1 MMKNYIFLIYSILFF
16 TPIKA
21 QENLP
26 QYMTKEERLIWPNYL
41 ENLKQIN
48 NTSTPPP
55 YSNLRAPGEWEEI
68 DAICITW
75 TSYQSTLKE
84 IVRNAQT
91 QCNVIIVCSDS
102 TQVKSYLTS
111 NNIPLTNKLKF
122 VKASFNS
129 IWIRDYGPNC
139 VYSKEVDSLFIV
151 DWVYNRPRPADDAVP
166 LSIANFMNLPIYGTT
181 TSPNKLV
188 HTGGNYQSNGFG
200 QAFSSKLVLDEN
212 NTLTVAQVD
221 SIMYDFMGI
230 NSYIKMNTLPY
241 DGIHH
246 IDMHF
251 KLLDEETLLVG
262 EYPSGISDGPQIEA
276 NLQYVLSNFIT
287 KFGTPFKVF
296 RINMP
301 NNSSGWPSAGGDYL
315 TYTNSTILNKTI
327 IVPVYSVGNTSQAL
341 NVYKKALPKGY
352 NVVGINCDQIIQA
365 SGALHCIT
373 KEISS
378 KDPLLISYKKL
389 EDTYDN
395 NNPYTVN
402 AYIKHRSGIQNA
414 TLYYRTDSVS
424 TFNPINMIQGLNSD
438 YWLGEIPPQ
447 ATGTRIQYY
456 VKALSYSGKEQYR
469 PLVAPQGYNEFNI
482 LGLTAI
488 NSQSININNIYP
500 NPSKGITVIPINSI
514 DKSSLKLTIYDLNG
528 REIETQTKEFLGDQN
543 FYINTTHY
551 NSGVYIIE
559 VRNESVL
566 IRKKLIVR

>member
-1 MMKNYIFLIYSILFF
+1 MKKYIFLISCILVFNYL
-16 TPIKA
+16 KA

-26 QYMTKEERLIWPNYL
+26 RYMTKEEHMIWPQYL
-41 ENLKQIN
+41 ENLKQN
-48 NTSTPPP
+48 STVSIPPP

-111 NNIPLTNKLKF
+111 NNVPLTNKLKF

-139 VYSKEVDSLFIV
+139 VYSNEVDSLFIV

-166 LSIANFMNLPIYGTT
+166 ASIANFLNVPLYGTT
-181 TSPNKLV
+181 TTPAKLV

-262 EYPSGISDGPQIEA
+262 EYPSGVSDGPQIEA
-276 NLQYVLSNFIT
+276 NLQYVLSNFT
-287 KFGTPFKVF
+287 NKYGKPFKVY
-296 RINMP
+296 RIPMP
-301 NNSSGWPSAGGDYL
+301 KNSSGWPSAGGDYL
-315 TYTNSTILNKTI
+315 TYTNSVILNKTV
-327 IVPVYSVGNTSQAL
+327 IVPVYSSGNTAQAL
-341 NVYKKALPKGY
+341 GIYKNAMPKGY
-352 NVVGINCDQIIQA
+352 SVVGINCDQIIQA

-395 NNPYTVN
+395 INPYSIN

-414 TLYYRTDSVS
+414 TLFYRTDSVS
-424 TFNPINMIQGLNSD
+424 AFNYINMSQGLNPD

-447 ATGTRIQYY
+447 APGTRIQYY
-456 VKALSYSGKEQYR
+456 VKALSNSGKEQYK
-469 PLVAPQGYNEFNI
+469 PLVSPQGYNEFNV
-482 LGLTAI
+482 LGITGI
-488 NSQSININNIYP
+488 NSESIYINEIYP
-500 NPSKGITVIPINSI
+500 NPSKGITVIPVNTIQ
-514 DKSSLKLTIYDLNG
+514 KGVTKLTVYDLNG
-528 REIETQTKEFLGDQN
+528 REIESQTKEFEGDQN
-543 FYINTTHY
+543 YFLNTSNY

-559 VRNESVL
+559 LSNKSSLV
-566 IRKKLIVR
+566 RKKLIVR